1 MQTKQWPQRVL
12 NSQENRRFLMQP
24 LVKSHLALFAVN
36 LLYAINYLVAKDLM
50 PGVMG
55 ANGFILLRIS
65 GATLLFWLV
74 YSFRFEKIKARDL
87 LILASCGLFGVA
99 VNQLFFFNGLM
110 RTSPVNASV
119 IMTTTPILVFI
130 LSIFILKEKPQ
141 IIKVI
146 GLVIGA
152 SGAILF
158 TLQTKQDS
166 TSSLLGDIFIFANAA
181 SYALYMVLVKPLM
194 ARYKP
199 LTVITW
205 VFTFGLIFV
214 LCWPLGH
221 SEFQGT
227 NFGDLSTNVLARLAF
242 VVVGVTFLP
251 YLLMVYAMKRV
262 SPSVSSTY
270 IYIQPVLTAFFIY
283 LYFQFGL
290 TNYTADFSFGKIL
303 CALFVFIGVYLV
315 IKPSSSLAPIGKE

>member
-1 MQTKQWPQRVL
+1 MQNL
-12 NSQENRRFLMQP
+12 L
-24 LVKSHLALFAVN
+24 KSHLALFAVN

-55 ANGFILLRIS
+55 ANGFILLRVS

-74 YSFRFEKIKARDL
+74 YSFRFEKIKSRDL
-87 LILASCGLFGVA
+87 LILATCGLFGVA

-130 LSIFILKEKPQ
+130 LSLFILKEKPQ
-141 IIKVI
+141 LIKVV
-146 GLVIGA
+146 GLIIGA
-152 SGAILF
+152 IGAILF
-158 TLQTKQDS
+158 TLQTKQDE
-166 TSSLLGDIFIFANAA
+166 TASLLGDLFIFANAA

-194 ARYKP
+194 KRYKP

-205 VFTFGLIFV
+205 VFTFGFIFV

-221 SEFQGT
+221 SEFQAT
-227 NFGDLSTNVLARLAF
+227 NFGELSSHVLSLLLF

-262 SPSVSSTY
+262 SPSVSSIY
-270 IYIQPVLTAFFIY
+270 IYIQPVLTAFFVY
-283 LYFQFGL
+283 LYFQFGMTDY
-290 TNYTADFSFGKIL
+290 TNDFSWSKIL
-303 CALFVFIGVYLV
+303 CAIFVFIGVYLV
-315 IKPSSSLAPIGKE
+315 IKPAKTANSSKDFAD

>member
-1 MQTKQWPQRVL
+1 
-12 NSQENRRFLMQP
+12 
-24 LVKSHLALFAVN
+24 
-36 LLYAINYLVAKDLM
+36 
-50 PGVMG
+50 
-55 ANGFILLRIS
+55 
-65 GATLLFWLV
+65 
-74 YSFRFEKIKARDL
+74 
-87 LILASCGLFGVA
+87 
-99 VNQLFFFNGLM
+99 M

-166 TSSLLGDIFIFANAA
+166 TSSLLGDVFIFANAA

-227 NFGDLSTNVLARLAF
+227 NFGELSTNVLARLAF

-270 IYIQPVLTAFFIY
+270 IYIQPVLTAFFIS

-315 IKPSSSLAPIGKE
+315 IKPSSSQAPIGKE

>member
-1 MQTKQWPQRVL
+1 MQNL
-12 NSQENRRFLMQP
+12 L
-24 LVKSHLALFAVN
+24 KSHLALFAVN

-55 ANGFILLRIS
+55 ANGFILLRVS

-74 YSFRFEKIKARDL
+74 YSFRFEKIKSRDF

-130 LSIFILKEKPQ
+130 LSLFILKEKPQ
-141 IIKVI
+141 LIKVI
-146 GLVIGA
+146 GLIIGA
-152 SGAILF
+152 VGAILF
-158 TLQTKQDS
+158 TLQTKQDE
-166 TSSLLGDIFIFANAA
+166 TASLLGDLFIFANAA

-194 ARYKP
+194 KRYKP

-205 VFTFGLIFV
+205 VFTFGFIFV
-214 LCWPLGH
+214 LCWPFGYI
-221 SEFQGT
+221 EFQAT
-227 NFGDLSTNVLARLAF
+227 NFGELSSNVLSLLLF
-242 VVVGVTFLP
+242 VVIGVTFLP

-262 SPSVSSTY
+262 SPSVSSIY
-270 IYIQPVLTAFFIY
+270 IYIQPVLTAFFVY
-283 LYFQFGL
+283 LYFQFGMTDY
-290 TNYTADFSFGKIL
+290 TNDFSWSKIL
-303 CALFVFIGVYLV
+303 CAIFVFIGVYFV
-315 IKPSSSLAPIGKE
+315 IKPAKTTNSSKDFAD